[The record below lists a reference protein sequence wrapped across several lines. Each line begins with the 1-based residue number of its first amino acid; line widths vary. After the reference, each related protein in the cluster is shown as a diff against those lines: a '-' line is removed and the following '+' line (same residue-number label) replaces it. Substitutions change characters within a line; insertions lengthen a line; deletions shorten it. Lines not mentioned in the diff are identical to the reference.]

1 MRHKGTR
8 TLQTKRL
15 TLRQFCREDAQA
27 MFHNW
32 AKDDDVTRYLTWPSH
47 SSVDITRMVL
57 EDWISGYERED
68 FYQWAIELAGQP
80 IGSIGVVSQ
89 NSDIGKAEIG
99 YCVGKRWWH
108 QGITSEALQ
117 SVMDYLFDEV
127 GFHRIEASHDVR
139 NPNSG
144 AVMKKCG
151 MQYEG
156 TLRQS
161 ARNNQGICDI
171 AIYAALST
179 E

>member
-1 MRHKGTR
+1 
-8 TLQTKRL
+8 
-15 TLRQFCREDAQA
+15 

-57 EDWISGYERED
+57 EDWISDYERED

-80 IGSIGVVSQ
+80 IGSIGIVSQ

-99 YCVGKRWWH
+99 YCIGKRWWH
-108 QGITSEALQ
+108 QGITAEALQ
-117 SVMDYLFDEV
+117 SVMDYLFDQV
-127 GFHRIEASHDVR
+127 GFHRIEAGHDVR